1 MAKLERYRSPSALR
15 LVERVLES
23 PALVAAVRELPPEAL
38 GKWIDSIGLEDS
50 GEIVA
55 LASTAQLLGVFDE
68 DLWSASRA
76 GEDPRFD
83 PKRFAL
89 WLEVL
94 LEAGEAAVAQ
104 RLCEL
109 PLDFVTLCVARA
121 VLVIDIDALG
131 LELSEGGEGND
142 PLEKALENAPYEEWQ
157 QFRLISRDARSFDS
171 VWAALLAL
179 DQNHHDVLQRVLERC
194 AALASEYI
202 DDEGGLYAVL
212 TSDEMLEND
221 ARAERDDRRAESGY
235 VAPSDARAF
244 LELARRG
251 ELEEAERDPVT
262 RAYFRELAPAP
273 QRPSASPKRHVER
286 LKRLLQSADS
296 GKRTATKSLAQR
308 PARRLDIALRE
319 LAATQPEL
327 YRERLDELG
336 FLSNALIAG
345 DARGGHRPRPV
356 EAVEEAAEVCERGL
370 RLMLEKTERSPL
382 ELVQTLHLDQLF
394 RTGFRKS

>member
-1 MAKLERYRSPSALR
+1 MAKLERYRSPTARR

-38 GKWIDSIGLEDS
+38 GKWIDTLGLEDS

-55 LASTAQLLGVFDE
+55 LASTEQLLHVFDE

-83 PKRFAL
+83 PRRFAL

-104 RLCEL
+104 RLCGL
-109 PLDFVTLCVARA
+109 PLDFVTLCVARV
-121 VLVIDIDALG
+121 VLVIDLDALG
-131 LELSEGGEGND
+131 VELSEGGEAND

-157 QFRLISRDARSFDS
+157 EFRLISRDARSFDS

-179 DQNHHDVLQRVLERC
+179 DQNHHDVLQRILERC
-194 AALASEYI
+194 AALSAELL
-202 DDEGGLYAVL
+202 DDAGGLYALL

-221 ARAERDDRRAESGY
+221 VRAERDDRRAEAGY
-235 VAPSDARAF
+235 IAPSDARAF

-251 ELEEAERDPVT
+251 ELDEATRDPVT
-262 RAYFRELAPAP
+262 RAYFRELAPT
-273 QRPSASPKRHVER
+273 PKRASAAPKRNVER
-286 LKRLLQSADS
+286 LQRLLRGSEPP
-296 GKRTATKSLAQR
+296 KRAATKALVQR
-308 PARRLDIALRE
+308 PARRLDAALRE
-319 LAATQPEL
+319 LAAAKPDL
-327 YRERLDELG
+327 YRQRLDELG

-345 DARGGHRPRPV
+345 HSRGGQRLRPV
-356 EAVEEAAEVCERGL
+356 EAVEEAAQVCEHGL
-370 RLMLEKTERSPL
+370 EQLLEKSARSAL
-382 ELVQTLHLDQLF
+382 ELVETLHLDQLF
-394 RTGFRKS
+394 RAGFRTA

>member
-1 MAKLERYRSPSALR
+1 MVKVERYRSPPALR
-15 LVERVLES
+15 LVERVLED

-55 LASTAQLLGVFDE
+55 LASTEQLLGVFDE
-68 DLWSASRA
+68 DLWSANRA

-109 PLDFVTLCVARA
+109 PLDFVTLCVSR
-121 VLVIDIDALG
+121 VLLVIDIDALG
-131 LELSEGGEGND
+131 VELSEGGEDND

-157 QFRLISRDARSFDS
+157 EFRLISRDARSFDS

-179 DQNHHDVLQRVLERC
+179 DQSHHDVLQRILERC
-194 AALASEYI
+194 AALSAEYI
-202 DDEGGLYAVL
+202 DDEGGLYALL

-221 ARAERDDRRAESGY
+221 VRAERDDRRAEAGY

-251 ELEEAERDPVT
+251 ELDETARDPVT
-262 RAYFRELAPAP
+262 RAYFRELAP
-273 QRPSASPKRHVER
+273 SAKPASAAPKRSVER
-286 LKRLLQSADS
+286 LKRLLRSAEPAQRS
-296 GKRTATKSLAQR
+296 STRALAPR
-308 PARRLDIALRE
+308 PARRLDNALRE
-319 LAATQPEL
+319 LAGARPEL

-336 FLSNALIAG
+336 FLSNALLAG
-345 DARGGHRPRPV
+345 QARGGHRLRPV
-356 EAVEEAAEVCERGL
+356 EAVEEAAQICERGL
-370 RLMLEKTERSPL
+370 LLMLENGERSAL
-382 ELVQTLHLDQLF
+382 ALVETLHLDQLF

>member
-1 MAKLERYRSPSALR
+1 MAKLDRYRSPTARR

-38 GKWIDSIGLEDS
+38 GKWIDTLGLEDS

-55 LASTAQLLGVFDE
+55 LASTEQLLRVFDE

-109 PLDFVTLCVARA
+109 PLDFVTLCVARV

-131 LELSEGGEGND
+131 IELSQGGEDND
-142 PLEKALENAPYEEWQ
+142 PLEKALENAPHEEWQ
-157 QFRLISRDARSFDS
+157 EFRLISRDARSFDS

-179 DQNHHDVLQRVLERC
+179 DQNHHDVLQRILERC
-194 AALASEYI
+194 AALSAELI
-202 DDEGGLYAVL
+202 DDEGGLYAL
-212 TSDEMLEND
+212 LSSDEMLEND
-221 ARAERDDRRAESGY
+221 VRAERDDRRAEAGY

-251 ELEEAERDPVT
+251 ELDEATRDPLT
-262 RAYFRELAPAP
+262 RAYFRELAPTPA
-273 QRPSASPKRHVER
+273 RAAAAPKRNVER
-286 LKRLLQSADS
+286 LQRLLRGSEPP
-296 GKRTATKSLAQR
+296 KRTATKALVQR
-308 PARRLDIALRE
+308 PARRLDVALRE
-319 LAATQPEL
+319 LAASKPEL

-345 DARGGHRPRPV
+345 HSRSGQRLRPV
-356 EAVEEAAEVCERGL
+356 EAIEEAAQVCEHGL
-370 RLMLEKTERSPL
+370 QQLLEKSGRSAL

-394 RTGFRKS
+394 RAGFRTA